1 MYKRDERF
9 FLNDISDSI
18 QAIES
23 FVEGMTREELEKD
36 RKSFSATIRE
46 LEIIG
51 EAVTN
56 VSDEIKQKYP
66 LVMWIITRRGY
77 GGVTVG
83 HQGADERKIN

>member
-1 MYKRDERF
+1 MYKRDERL

-23 FVEGMTREELEKD
+23 FIEGMTREEFEKD
-36 RKSFSATIRE
+36 RKSLSATIRE

-56 VSDEIKQKYP
+56 ISDEIKQK
-66 LVMWIITRRGY
+66 
-77 GGVTVG
+77 
-83 HQGADERKIN
+83 